1 MRGVIAR
8 ELISCVFCPVVTFNM
23 NIVYELAERGFIILF
38 RRVAACWG
46 VPRSM
51 ISLMI
56 FTFTIIKMIHWV
68 LTTTVPMVK
77 VFVLEHVTSHP
88 FVAAHLEE
96 VLYAGS
102 TILLGLK
109 YKTVF
114 FTFLEVNTTYKNYKK
129 LTAQVNDLKQEKK
142 ALQRS
147 IKKLTKVEQALRGQ
161 IEALIA

>member
-1 MRGVIAR
+1 
-8 ELISCVFCPVVTFNM
+8 
-23 NIVYELAERGFIILF
+23 
-38 RRVAACWG
+38 
-46 VPRSM
+46 M

-129 LTAQVNDLKQEKK
+129 LTAQVNNLKQEKK